1 MKKFKF
7 QMGDLVRKKELLAS
21 EQDGYGVITLSLKI
35 GDMIKYRCIWADEKE
50 YWVKETNLYLVARG
64 QNGHTS

>member
-21 EQDGYGVITLSLKI
+21 EHDGYGVITLSLKI

-64 QNGHTS
+64 QNGYTS